1 MDRRGL
7 AWELGGVVPIILVG
21 SLLHF
26 SFDWSNQW
34 TPIALVA
41 AVNESVW
48 EHLKLAFWPMLGWA
62 LIERRFLDTPSGAF
76 WAAKSIGLLIAST
89 SIVAIFFTYVAILGR
104 NVLIL
109 DLATYGLSVTLGQVA
124 SAALVSATSVR
135 PILRRAALLL
145 LAVQI
150 VASSTL
156 TYFPP
161 QWELFR
167 DPRDGSYGI
176 ATSGLPDARVN
187 VGQRVR
193 G

>member
-1 MDRRGL
+1 MDRRVL
-7 AWELGGVVPIILVG
+7 RWELGGVIPIILVG

-26 SFDWSNQW
+26 AFDWSNQW
-34 TPIALVA
+34 ALVAVFA

-62 LIERRFLDTPSGAF
+62 LIERRFLDTPSGPF

-89 SIVAIFFTYVAILGR
+89 SIVAVFFTYVAVLGR

-109 DLATYGLSVTLGQVA
+109 DLATYGISVALGQVA
-124 SAALVSATSVR
+124 SVAFVSTAAVR

-145 LAVQI
+145 LAAQI
-150 VASSTL
+150 VAFATL

>member
-1 MDRRGL
+1 MDRQLLG
-7 AWELGGVVPIILVG
+7 WELGGIVPIMLVG

-26 SFDWSNQW
+26 AFAWSNQW
-34 TPIALVA
+34 ASIAVVA

-62 LIERRFLDTPSGAF
+62 LVVRRFLDTPSGAF
-76 WAAKSIGLLIAST
+76 WAATSIGLLIAST
-89 SIVAIFFTYVAILGR
+89 SIVAVFFTYVAILGR

-109 DLATYGLSVTLGQVA
+109 DLATYALSVILGQVA
-124 SAALVSATSVR
+124 SAVLVSVTSA
-135 PILRRAALLL
+135 ILLLRRAALVL
-145 LAVQI
+145 LAVQL
-150 VASSTL
+150 VAFSAL

-176 ATSGLPDARVN
+176 PTSGVPNGRVH
-187 VGQRVR
+187 RALYD
-193 G
+193 